1 MTVGGSPLM
10 TTIAG
15 TNHVIDASYSMHFYT
30 DTHTQTHTLTS
41 TLTHTCFLLLL
52 QDCFERSMCGFN
64 HSAINNVRHVFF
76 SVCQGK
82 ECVPGRTEKL
92 ILGFKKNGLA
102 HNMKKYKADKKRK
115 TVDGIEHLGS
125 FQFLVVDRSPE
136 DESELHRKYSD
147 LLQTKSC
154 ANIWLDQGERIFKNE
169 ISHDPDL
176 ECILKRGH
184 AADHKSLASSNCT
197 KEKRASNARTEDLA
211 LVSADLSN
219 TTTMPTPGT
228 TMPSALLHQ
237 RPYHR
242 RTDAPCVRWTKVANR
257 SRKVRHHR
265 KKSRSLC

>member
-1 MTVGGSPLM
+1 
-10 TTIAG
+10 
-15 TNHVIDASYSMHFYT
+15 
-30 DTHTQTHTLTS
+30 
-41 TLTHTCFLLLL
+41 
-52 QDCFERSMCGFN
+52 MCGFN

-92 ILGFKKNGLA
+92 ILGFKKSGST

-115 TVDGIEHLGS
+115 SVEGIEHLGG

-136 DESELHRKYSD
+136 DDSELHRKYSD

-154 ANIWLDQGERIFKNE
+154 ANIWVDQGEKIFKNE

-176 ECILKRGH
+176 ECILLKRGH
-184 AADHKSLASSNCT
+184 GGDKSAQFISNCT
-197 KEKRASNARTEDLA
+197 KEKRASNGNLPEDMAML
-211 LVSADLSN
+211 LSADLSN

-228 TMPSALLHQ
+228 TQPSSLQ
-237 RPYHR
+237 RPYGRHEK
-242 RTDAPCVRWTKVANR
+242 RTQAPCIRWSKSNR